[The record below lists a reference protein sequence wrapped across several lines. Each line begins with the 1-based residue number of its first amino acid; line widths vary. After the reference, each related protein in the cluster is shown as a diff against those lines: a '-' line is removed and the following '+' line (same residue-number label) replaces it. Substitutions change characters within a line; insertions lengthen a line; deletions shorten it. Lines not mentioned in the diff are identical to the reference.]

1 MFKLNGREVFHLW
14 GKVKIFLNEKSN
26 DMKQV
31 FKSLL

>member
-14 GKVKIFLNEKSN
+14 GKMEIFTNEKSN

-31 FKSLL
+31 FISLL